1 MKNTLSLKDPKA
13 FQKAINKGTW
23 FGGNLIST
31 YILSNSNGN
40 TDVNFIGLAV
50 GKKAGKATKRNRVK
64 RVIRAVYSNLESQI
78 NTNGKIFLFVW
89 RAKADFNDLSYDEIK
104 RDIERAFKKAGILK

>member
-1 MKNTLSLKDPKA
+1 MKKTLSLKDPKA

-31 YILSNSNGN
+31 YILSDSNSKFE
-40 TDVNFIGLAV
+40 VNHIGLAV

-64 RVIRAVYSNLESQI
+64 RIIRAAYSNIESQI
-78 NTNGKIFLFVW
+78 NTNGKIFIFVW
-89 RAKADFNDLSYDEIK
+89 RAKADFNDLSYEGIK
-104 RDIERAFKKAGILK
+104 RDIERAFKKAGIL